1 MLILIRKL
9 REVVVIVRTEDVK
22 QKQKSKVEIIRDIN
36 KKLKE
41 EVVIVVRR
49 LLNSNILVI
58 FNKAEFKDKQETT

>member
-49 LLNSNILVI
+49 LLNNNILVI
-58 FNKAEFKDKQETT
+58 FNKAESKDKQETT